1 MKLKKKIKIVIS
13 ADGGAG
19 SGKTTGSRLI
29 AKKFGLELLSSGLL
43 YRYCAYK
50 LLKKN
55 KFRNKKI
62 FLKKIV
68 KKITNKKLKNKNL
81 YNPEVTEY
89 TSTIAKIKF
98 IRDLLRSFQEN
109 FAKSG
114 KCILE
119 GRDIGTVILPGTKSD
134 LKLFFKCSLNT
145 KAKRRFLEYKKN
157 NKKITFKQVKNAL
170 KLRDLEDTKRKISPL
185 RPAKGAVIVDT
196 SKINIKQMS
205 AKLFH
210 IVYVALKKKYGKSL

>member
-19 SGKTTGSRLI
+19 SGKTTGSKLI
-29 AKKFGLELLSSGLL
+29 AKKFGLKLLSSGLL

-50 LLKKN
+50 LLTNNKIKNKKN
-55 KFRNKKI
+55 

-68 KKITNKKLKNKNL
+68 KKITIKKLKNKNL
-81 YNPEVTEY
+81 YNPEITEY
-89 TSTIAKIKF
+89 ASKIAKIKYV
-98 IRDLLRSFQEN
+98 RHKLKHFQEH
-109 FAKSG
+109 FAESK

-119 GRDIGTVILPGTKSD
+119 GRDIGTVILPGKKSD

-145 KAKRRFLEYKKN
+145 KSKRRFLEYKKN
-157 NKKITFKQVKNAL
+157 NKNITFKQVKNAL
-170 KLRDLEDTKRKISPL
+170 KLRDLKDTKRKISPL
-185 RPAKGAVIVDT
+185 RPAKGAVIVNT

-205 AKLFH
+205 TKLFN
-210 IVYVALKKKYGKSL
+210 IVYVVLKKKYGKNL

>member
-1 MKLKKKIKIVIS
+1 MKLKKKINIIIA

-19 SGKTTGSRLI
+19 SGKTTGSRFI
-29 AKKFGLELLSSGLL
+29 AKKFGLKLLSSGLL

-50 LLKKN
+50 LLK
-55 KFRNKKI
+55 NKKI
-62 FLKKIV
+62 KNKKAFLKKII
-68 KKITNKKLKNKNL
+68 KKITSKKLKNKNL
-81 YNPEVTEY
+81 YNPKVAEY
-89 TSTIAKIKF
+89 ASTIAKIKF
-98 IRDLLRSFQEN
+98 IRNELKYFQEN
-109 FAKSG
+109 FVKS
-114 KCILE
+114 KRCILE

-145 KAKRRFLEYKKN
+145 KARRRFLEYKKN